1 MGLCGESISQ
11 GLGPLD
17 PTHFATLVVHL
28 PSPHQGTSVLFG
40 QYSITQ
46 PASADADW
54 TAKGGALVV
63 RYDGHDL
70 VFSNDS
76 TDSLTIGWT
85 AFYSD
90 CEHEFQAVQ
99 SGHYITLTYNLHS
112 IARVGRTL
120 QQPNPM
126 VEPCQTILYELL
138 KDPLRQPGF
147 LADGNLNP
155 NLCIRRITQQ
165 TLIQPSTAN

>member
-1 MGLCGESISQ
+1 MVG
-11 GLGPLD
+11 
-17 PTHFATLVVHL
+17 
-28 PSPHQGTSVLFG
+28 
-40 QYSITQ
+40 
-46 PASADADW
+46 
-54 TAKGGALVV
+54 
-63 RYDGHDL
+63 YDGHNL
-70 VFSNDS
+70 VFSSDG

-99 SGHYITLTYNLHS
+99 SGYHITLTYNLHR
-112 IARVGRTL
+112 IARVGCTL

-138 KDPLRQPGF
+138 KDALPQTGF

-155 NLCIRRITQQ
+155 NL
-165 TLIQPSTAN
+165 